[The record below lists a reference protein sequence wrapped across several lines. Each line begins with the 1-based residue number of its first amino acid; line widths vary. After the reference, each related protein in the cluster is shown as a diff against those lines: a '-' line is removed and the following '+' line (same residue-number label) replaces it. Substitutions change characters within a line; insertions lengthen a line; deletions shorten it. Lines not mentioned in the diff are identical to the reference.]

1 MKTMKKILI
10 PTDFSAC
17 AKTAETYGM
26 ELAKQIKAELVF
38 LHIII
43 TPVNWSKL
51 TKEQENL
58 FPETKENISKAKKEL
73 NTLLEMAEKSGVKAT
88 KLLVFNSGN
97 EKIQKFIESEK
108 IDIVVM
114 GSHGQYGFKEHM
126 LGTNTYS
133 VLRRAEIPVIVV
145 KEDNVKTAVKNLI
158 FATNFKEETG
168 SSFSQIEKL
177 AEELGAKLHILFVNT
192 PTYFME
198 TNDILSVG
206 QSYLN
211 EFGNYNY
218 DITIIDAFKEERG
231 ILQFAEKLDAD
242 GIAVITFG
250 KSDLMQYFSPS
261 ITENLIAMSELP
273 VISIRKSK
281 K

>member
-1 MKTMKKILI
+1 MKKILI

-17 AKTAETYGM
+17 AKTAESYGM
-26 ELAKQIKAELVF
+26 ALAKQIKAELVF

-58 FPETKENISKAKKEL
+58 FPETKEKISNAKMKLKSLIEQ
-73 NTLLEMAEKSGVKAT
+73 AEKSGIKAT

-97 EKIQKFIESEK
+97 EKIHQFIDSEK
-108 IDIVVM
+108 IDLVVM
-114 GSHGQYGFKEHM
+114 GSHGQYGFKEHV

-133 VLRRAEIPVIVV
+133 MLRRAEIPVIVV
-145 KEDNVKTAVKNLI
+145 KEENPKAAIKNLV

-168 SSFSQIEKL
+168 TSFAHIERM

-206 QSYLN
+206 NSYLS

-261 ITENLIAMSELP
+261 ITENLIAMTELP
-273 VISIRKSK
+273 VISIRKTK